1 MMIMLPR
8 GQRGAAST
16 PGPASNDAE
25 GLVGGGAGP
34 AIHRPRLSEDGDQ
47 PWATTKPLPS
57 PAGVGAG
64 DGAGGDGDGG
74 RW

>member
-1 MMIMLPR
+1 MT
-8 GQRGAAST
+8 GFCTAG
-16 PGPASNDAE
+16 SNDGE
-25 GLVGGGAGP
+25 GGGGGLAGGGAGP
-34 AIHRPRLSEDGDQ
+34 AIHRPKLSEDGDQ